1 MEQEFLKDLQ
11 TDFSMQ
17 EALEESYMVS
27 RMPYETIVSQISK
40 FREKR
45 STAKLTATEKMEL
58 RRLRRIK
65 IARDYRSR
73 KRIKAKASLEAKDI
87 PLRDKLE

>member
-45 STAKLTATEKMEL
+45 STAKLT
-58 RRLRRIK
+58 
-65 IARDYRSR
+65 
-73 KRIKAKASLEAKDI
+73 
-87 PLRDKLE
+87 

>member
-11 TDFSMQ
+11 SDFSMQ

-45 STAKLTATEKMEL
+45 SSVKLNQAEKQEL
-58 RRLRRIK
+58 LRLRRIK

-73 KRIKAKASLEAKDI
+73 
-87 PLRDKLE
+87 